1 MKFRIGE
8 TVTVILEGSEQTVEG
23 LVINKTD
30 SFEYIVNIPHQM
42 LEGRP
47 IQGSILVVAEKWL
60 KLRDQ
65 QTSTQRQT

>member
-60 KLRDQ
+60 RLRDQ
-65 QTSTQRQT
+65 QTSTQRQG